1 MTVKNPLLDPPAISA
16 PQFNTLAQSIATLF
30 GTRHDVLLPQGE
42 AVLPLEAAARG
53 VAHPGSTALNV
64 ITSPYGRAFGRWL
77 REGGTEVVEVEAP
90 KSQPIDPD
98 VVRRALEQHPE
109 ISVVSFVHV
118 EAISGVRN
126 DAELISRMAHDHGAI
141 VVLDAVASI
150 GAHDVA
156 IDEWG
161 LDITVLAPQKALAG
175 PAGIS
180 IAVINDRA
188 WKVLSDNPRAPR
200 GSILSLLDW
209 KEQWLDTD
217 RSVVPIILAP
227 LEVLALEAAVERL
240 QREGLASVTRRHR
253 AAAAAS
259 RAGAR
264 ALGLTPF
271 VEDDDAAVVVTTLR
285 APDGSDARSLVRAA
299 SVHGAPA
306 LSPGFGELSTDVIRI
321 DHTGERA
328 RLDVVL
334 ASLNALGSALG
345 EETPDQVAIDAALAT
360 ASQAWTDELDAN

>member
-1 MTVKNPLLDPPAISA
+1 MTNPLLDPPPVTAQ
-16 PQFNTLAQSIATLF
+16 QFDSLASSVGKLL
-30 GTRHDVLLPQGE
+30 GTHHDVLLPQGE

-53 VAHPGSTALNV
+53 VAQPGTTALNV
-64 ITSPYGRAFGRWL
+64 VTSPYGRAFGRWL
-77 REGGTEVVEVEAP
+77 REGGSDVVEVEAP
-90 KSQPIDPD
+90 KGQPIDPEI
-98 VVRRALEQHPE
+98 VRRALDEHPE

-126 DAELISRMAHDHGAI
+126 DAALISRMAHERGAI
-141 VVLDAVASI
+141 VVLDAVASV

-156 IDEWG
+156 IDDWG
-161 LDITVLAPQKALAG
+161 VDITVLAPQKALAG

-188 WKVLSDNPRAPR
+188 WKVLSDNPGAPR
-200 GSILSLLDW
+200 GSFLSLLDW
-209 KEQWLDTD
+209 KEHWLDTD
-217 RSVVPIILAP
+217 RSVVPVILAP
-227 LEVLALEAAVERL
+227 LEVLALQAAIERL
-240 QREGLASVTRRHR
+240 ESEGLPTVIRRHR

-271 VEDDDAAVVVTTLR
+271 VEDSDAAVVVTTLR
-285 APDGSDARSLVRAA
+285 APDGVDATTLVRAA
-299 SVHGAPA
+299 RQNGEAI
-306 LSPGFGELSTDVIRI
+306 SPGFGELAHDVIRI

-334 ASLNALGSALG
+334 DTLNSLGSALG
-345 EETPDQVAIDAALAT
+345 EESPDEVAINAALET
-360 ASQAWTDELDAN
+360 AARAWTDELEAI